1 MRGILVNVVA
11 GNSAFLF
18 PVKCIHLGCKLVK
31 TMGLAQAAPARH
43 HAPAEV
49 RQIVPPSS
57 NRFLLSVQRVL
68 VALIAV
74 MGSFGGFLQAKGKRL
89 FKVAIPGPFLKQ
101 PHI

>member
-49 RQIVPPSS
+49 RQIIPPSS
-57 NRFLLSVQRVL
+57 NRFFLSVQRVR

-74 MGSFGGFLQAKGKRL
+74 MGSFGGFCKQKAN
-89 FKVAIPGPFLKQ
+89 ACLK
-101 PHI
+101 